1 MRGERLLVMAALS
14 LGLWLAIVLIADR
27 ALR

>member
-1 MRGERLLVMAALS
+1 MLITRLLAMAALS